1 MFARI
6 YSALGAAM
14 VAGYMAIAVTG
25 WEPMAPEQ
33 QVLPASVRQSPG
45 GYRSF
50 HFWHSGFHG
59 GK

>member
-1 MFARI
+1 MLTKLYI
-6 YSALGAAM
+6 VLGSVLIAL
-14 VAGYMAIAVTG
+14 YMDTMLMG
-25 WEPMAPEQ
+25 WEWGDEQ
-33 QVLPASVRQSPG
+33 RQVLPASVRQSPG